1 MEEAM
6 AEAAT
11 KPDRRAFH
19 ISLNVRDLSR
29 SIAFYEVFLGVA
41 PAKSRPDYAKFELE
55 DPPVVLSLEPAGKV
69 SGSTLNHLGLRMTA
83 PETLVDIQRRL
94 EDRGYATRRENGVA
108 CCYARQT
115 KFWVRDPDGRR
126 WEVYVLE
133 EDLDH
138 RDGDRSNVFARV
150 AAPARTIGGH
160 LAAAWRRTRRAVL
173 PVGGALRP

>member
-1 MEEAM
+1 METTMTDPE
-6 AEAAT
+6 T

-19 ISLNVRDLSR
+19 VSLNVRDLSR
-29 SIAFYEVFLGVA
+29 SIAFYEVLLGVA
-41 PAKSRPDYAKFELE
+41 PAKSRQDYAKFELD
-55 DPPVVLSLEPAGKV
+55 DPPLVLSLEPASKV
-69 SGSTLNHLGLRMTA
+69 NGTTLNHLGLRMTA

-94 EDRGYATRRENGVA
+94 EERGYTTRRESGVA

-126 WEVYVLE
+126 WEVYILE

-138 RDGDRSNVFARV
+138 RGGELSGVLGRV
-150 AAPARTIGGH
+150 AAPARTIGGR
-160 LAAAWRRTRRAVL
+160 LAAASRRTRRAVL